1 MRFSKEFKVGLFTI
15 VSGALL
21 YYGFNFLKGTDF
33 FSNTSK
39 YYALYETIDGLKVAN
54 SVIVNGYSVGRISRI
69 RILQDRDN
77 QVLVEMTI
85 DEDIILTDSTRAK
98 LYNVDFLGSKAIELS
113 IDDVGMPIEDGDTLI
128 SEIDKGITD
137 FLKESA
143 APVADNLGI
152 TIRRINEILLGLQG
166 SGEKINSTIGE
177 LQVMAHQV
185 NGIIGENKEELNN
198 VMISFQEL
206 AAQLSQTIR
215 RIDPILVNANGAI
228 EKVNALELQA
238 TLDETQE
245 LLSHVNTTLDM
256 FNKGEGTVGRLLKED
271 SIYSNLNKTI
281 EDLDSL
287 VVHINAYPKHFFA
300 PLGKSRK
307 KIEKDLAR
315 DKN

>member
-1 MRFSKEFKVGLFTI
+1 MRFTKEFKVGIFTLL
-15 VSGALL
+15 SGVLL

-33 FSNTSK
+33 FSKTNK

-54 SVIVNGYSVGRISRI
+54 SVIVHGYSVGRISKI
-69 RILQDRDN
+69 RILQNRN
-77 QVLVEMTI
+77 NMVLVEMTI
-85 DEDIILTDSTRAK
+85 DEDIVLTDSTTAK
-98 LYNVDFLGSKAIELS
+98 LYNLDFLGSKAIELS
-113 IDDVGMPIEDGDTLI
+113 IENVGNPVEDGDTLI
-128 SEIDKGITD
+128 SEIDKGVTD

-166 SGEKINSTIGE
+166 SGEKINGTIGE
-177 LQVMAHQV
+177 LQVMAQRV
-185 NGIIGENKEELNN
+185 NGIIGENREELSKVMVSFN
-198 VMISFQEL
+198 VL
-206 AAQLSQTIR
+206 AAQLSQTIAK
-215 RIDPILVNANGAI
+215 IDPILVNANGAI

-238 TLDETQE
+238 TLDETQQ

-271 SIYSNLNKTI
+271 SIYANLNKTI

-287 VVHINAYPKHFFA
+287 LVHVNTYPKHFFA

-307 KIEKDLAR
+307 KIEKDLAKER
-315 DKN
+315 N

>member
-1 MRFSKEFKVGLFTI
+1 MVTGS
-15 VSGALL
+15 
-21 YYGFNFLKGTDF
+21 
-33 FSNTSK
+33 
-39 YYALYETIDGLKVAN
+39 
-54 SVIVNGYSVGRISRI
+54 
-69 RILQDRDN
+69 
-77 QVLVEMTI
+77 
-85 DEDIILTDSTRAK
+85 LT
-98 LYNVDFLGSKAIELS
+98 E
-113 IDDVGMPIEDGDTLI
+113 
-128 SEIDKGITD
+128 

-177 LQVMAHQV
+177 LQIMAHQM
-185 NGIIGENKEELNN
+185 NGIIGENREELSN
-198 VMISFQEL
+198 VMVSFQEL
-206 AAQLSQTIR
+206 AAQLSQTIK

-281 EDLDSL
+281 ADLDSL
-287 VVHINAYPKHFFA
+287 VVHLNTYPKHFLA

-315 DKN
+315 